1 MLLLPHRRPS
11 SILLV
16 TCKMAITVYAW
27 DAGMDEGSSTFNAPL
42 GPGHLFREEPP
53 RPLTVRN

>member
-1 MLLLPHRRPS
+1 
-11 SILLV
+11 
-16 TCKMAITVYAW
+16 MAITVYAW